1 LGKREIIAMNT
12 EQKLSLKIRVL
23 IGIIAIPS
31 LILAAMIVSML
42 INQTDGE
49 INFFEVIYSLVG
61 IFAMYVALTGKK
73 FF

>member
-1 LGKREIIAMNT
+1 MNT
-12 EQKLSLKIRVL
+12 DKKLSLKIRIL

-42 INQTDGE
+42 INQTEGE
-49 INFFEVIYSLVG
+49 VNFFEVIYSLVG
-61 IFAMYVALTGKK
+61 VFAMYVALTGKK

>member
-1 LGKREIIAMNT
+1 MNN

-31 LILAAMIVSML
+31 LTLAAMIISTYL
-42 INQTDGE
+42 NQTVGD
-49 INFFEVIYSLVG
+49 ISLFEVVYSLVG
-61 IFAMYVALTGKK
+61 VFAMYIALTGKK

>member
-1 LGKREIIAMNT
+1 MDT

-23 IGIIAIPS
+23 IGIFAIPS
-31 LILAAMIVSML
+31 LILAAMMVSML
-42 INQTDGE
+42 INQTGGE

-61 IFAMYVALTGKK
+61 VFAMYVALTGKK

>member
-1 LGKREIIAMNT
+1 MLKPINN
-12 EQKLSLKIRVL
+12 EQKLPFKVRIL

-42 INQTDGE
+42 INQTAGE
-49 INFFEVIYSLVG
+49 VSFFEMLYSLVG
-61 IFAMYVALTGKK
+61 VFAMYIALTGKK

>member
-1 LGKREIIAMNT
+1 MNT

-31 LILAAMIVSML
+31 LILAAMIISML
-42 INQTDGE
+42 INQTEGDV
-49 INFFEVIYSLVG
+49 NFFEVIYSLVG
-61 IFAMYVALTGKK
+61 VFAMYVALTGKK

>member
-1 LGKREIIAMNT
+1 MSNER
-12 EQKLSLKIRVL
+12 KLSLKIRVL

-31 LILAAMIVSML
+31 LLLAAMVMSML
-42 INQTDGE
+42 INQTAGD
-49 INFFEVIYSLVG
+49 ISYFEVIYSLVG